1 MWLWSYIGFICEFF
15 PLYGLSWLVFGVWT
29 FCLAEDIQSFWVLGK
44 LGIDIKL
51 YFPDK

>member
-1 MWLWSYIGFICEFF
+1 
-15 PLYGLSWLVFGVWT
+15 
-29 FCLAEDIQSFWVLGK
+29 LAEDIQSFWVLGK